1 MIKKILPFE
10 KLIYRSNLTKEE
22 LLAHLQNE
30 IEAEKSFGFGANNF
44 SYSKPYIGKI
54 YNNTFEIKRAI
65 NYRNSFLP
73 IIKGEIQND
82 INGSKI
88 NVKMSL
94 AEIVKVFM
102 IIWLGGVFIACLATL
117 YTLIFTNGLNS
128 EGRFFMFLPF
138 FMLAIGILMVYF
150 GFKTESKKSEKDLEE
165 ILKAKIFEI

>member
-30 IEAEKSFGFGANNF
+30 IEAEKSFGFGSKSF
-44 SYSKPYIGKI
+44 SYSKPYIGKV

-73 IIKGEIQND
+73 VIQGEIQND

-88 NVKMSL
+88 NIRMQL
-94 AEIVKVFM
+94 IEIVKIFM
-102 IIWLGGVFIACLATL
+102 IIWLGGVFIACLATS
-117 YTLIFTNGLNS
+117 YTLIFTNDLNS
-128 EGRFFMFLPF
+128 ESGFFMYIPF
-138 FMLAIGILMVYF
+138 FMLALGILMVYF
-150 GFKTESKKSEKDLEE
+150 GFKIESKKSTKDLEG
-165 ILKAKIFEI
+165 ILKAKISKT